1 MTALNAESMHRLAK
15 MALDAGEVASPEEAL
30 ELFSR
35 YRLRLHLGDGWADTL
50 AGQAC
55 FLTALNT
62 AARAFLGGVEVHGD
76 LSPMLR
82 VPLYEG
88 RVAQSVVTELGGDV
102 TTNVASSLPTLVLGA
117 VPSCPLP
124 GFCIR
129 MSWDYWRAAVTP
141 VDGDAGLVCVNDNPL
156 AGVAAAAL
164 GVNEAFLHIRGDLPD
179 AGYRTVGLSLWQP
192 LAVNDWH
199 AETHRGPV
207 LQYLPKSLWLVGLGH
222 LGQAYAWALGML
234 PYPVGGRPH
243 LVLQDFDKAAKSNL
257 STCMLLSVGDLGKR
271 KVRQIAQ
278 RLEDVGFTTDLV
290 ERRFGPNHQLM
301 IDEPTTALFG
311 VDNVAARRDL
321 DSASFAFVVEAGLGS
336 GYRDFRNIRTHTF
349 PGPRKPSEVWTADAA
364 VQSAAELN
372 DAYKKLAN
380 ERNDLCGMTQLA
392 SRAVATPFVGA
403 LAATLVL
410 SEVIRPFHGGLVFP
424 TLDLQMK
431 NLRYRAGSEPF
442 EYCGLPTP
450 YVRVASQ
457 MGITKNSLEP
467 NKGVSAYE
475 PA

>member
-30 ELFSR
+30 VLFSR

-62 AARAFLGGVEVHGD
+62 AARAFLGGVEVYGD
-76 LSPMLR
+76 LSSVLG

-88 RVAQSVVTELGGDV
+88 REAQGVVTELGGDV
-102 TTNVASSLPTLVLGA
+102 TKSAASGLPTLVLGA
-117 VPSCPLP
+117 VPSAPLP
-124 GFCIR
+124 GFCVR
-129 MSWDYWRAAVTP
+129 MSWDHWRASVTP
-141 VDGDAGLVCVNDNPL
+141 VDGDAGLICLDDNPL

-179 AGYRTVGLSLWQP
+179 AGYRTVDLSLWQP
-192 LAVNDWH
+192 LAVSDWH
-199 AETHRGPV
+199 AETHRGPE

-222 LGQAYAWALGML
+222 LGQAYAWTLGML
-234 PYPVGGRPH
+234 PYPIEGRPH

-257 STCMLLSVGDLGKR
+257 STCMLLSAGDLGKR
-271 KVRQIAQ
+271 KVRHIAQ
-278 RLEDVGFTTDLV
+278 RLEDVGFTTNLV
-290 ERRFGPNHQLM
+290 ERRFGPSHQLM
-301 IDEPTTALFG
+301 ADEPATALFG

-321 DSASFAFVVEAGLGS
+321 DSAGFAFVVEAGLGS
-336 GYRDFRNIRTHTF
+336 GYRDFRNIRTHSF
-349 PGPRKPSEVWTADAA
+349 PGPRKPSEVWPADAA

-410 SEVIRPFHGGLVFP
+410 SEVIRPLHGGLVFP

-431 NLRYRAGSEPF
+431 NLRYRTGSDPF
-442 EYCGLPTP
+442 AYRGLPTP
-450 YVRVASQ
+450 YVQVASQ
-457 MGITKNSLEP
+457 RGVTRTSLEP

-475 PA
+475 SA

>member
-1 MTALNAESMHRLAK
+1 MISLDAESMHRLAK

-62 AARAFLGGVEVHGD
+62 AARAFLGGVEVSGD
-76 LSPMLR
+76 LSPVLG

-88 RVAQSVVTELGGDV
+88 RVAQGIVTELGGDV
-102 TTNVASSLPTLVLGA
+102 TKSAASNLPTLVLGA
-117 VPSCPLP
+117 VPSTLLP
-124 GFCIR
+124 GFCVR
-129 MSWDYWRAAVTP
+129 MSWDYWRASITP
-141 VDGDAGLVCVNDNPL
+141 VDGDAGLICVSDNPL

-192 LAVNDWH
+192 LAVSDWH
-199 AETHRGPV
+199 AETHRGPA

-222 LGQAYAWALGML
+222 LGQAYAWTLGML
-234 PYPVGGRPH
+234 PYPVEGRPH
-243 LVLQDFDKAAKSNL
+243 LVLQDFDKAANSNL
-257 STCMLLSVGDLGKR
+257 STCMLLSAGDLGKR
-271 KVRQIAQ
+271 KVRHIAQ
-278 RLEDVGFTTDLV
+278 RLEAVGFTTDLV
-290 ERRFGPNHQLM
+290 ERRFGPNHRLM
-301 IDEPTTALFG
+301 TDEPTTALFG
-311 VDNVAARRDL
+311 VDNVTARRDL
-321 DSASFAFVVEAGLGS
+321 DSAGFTFVVEAGLGS

-349 PGPRKPSEVWTADAA
+349 PGPRRPCEAWTADAA
-364 VQSAAELN
+364 AQSIVELN
-372 DAYKKLAN
+372 DAYKRLAD

-410 SEVIRPFHGGLVFP
+410 SEVIRALHGGLVFP

-431 NLRYRAGSEPF
+431 NLRYRTGSESF
-442 EYCGLPTP
+442 AYRGLPTP
-450 YVRVASQ
+450 YVRVASRTS
-457 MGITKNSLEP
+457 GTTTSLKP
-467 NKGVSAYE
+467 NRGASAYE

>member
-1 MTALNAESMHRLAK
+1 MTAFDAESMHRLAK

-55 FLTALNT
+55 CLTTLNT
-62 AARAFLGGVEVHGD
+62 AVRAFLGGVEVYGD
-76 LSPMLR
+76 LSPVLG

-88 RVAQSVVTELGGDV
+88 REAHGVVTELGGIV
-102 TTNVASSLPTLVLGA
+102 VSKNAASGLPTLVLGA
-117 VPSCPLP
+117 APSTPLP
-124 GFCIR
+124 DFCVI
-129 MSWDYWRAAVTP
+129 MSWNYWSATVTP
-141 VDGDAGLVCVNDNPL
+141 VDSDERLICVSDNPL

-164 GVNEAFLHIRGDLPD
+164 GVNEAFLHIRGDLPE

-192 LAVNDWH
+192 LAVNDWNS
-199 AETHRGPV
+199 ESHRGPA

-222 LGQAYAWALGML
+222 LGQAYAWTLGMM
-234 PYPVGGRPH
+234 PYPIEGRPH

-257 STCMLLSVGDLGKR
+257 STCMLLSAGDLGKR
-271 KVRQIAQ
+271 KVRHIAQ
-278 RLEDVGFTTDLV
+278 RLEAVGFTTDLV
-290 ERRFGPNHQLM
+290 ERRFGPNNQLM
-301 IDEPTTALFG
+301 TDEPTTALFG
-311 VDNVAARRDL
+311 VDNVATRRDL
-321 DSASFAFVVEAGLGS
+321 DSAGFDFVVEAGLGS
-336 GYRDFRNIRTHTF
+336 GFRDFRNIRTHTF

-364 VQSAAELN
+364 VQTAVELN
-372 DAYKKLAN
+372 YAYKRIAQ

-410 SEVIRPFHGGLVFP
+410 SEVMRPLHGGVIFP

-431 NLRYRAGSEPF
+431 NLRYSTGSNPIA
-442 EYCGLPTP
+442 YCGLTTP
-450 YVRVASQ
+450 YVQAVPQKQFAS
-457 MGITKNSLEP
+457 KSCLP
-467 NKGVSAYE
+467 NKGVTV
-475 PA
+475 

>member
-1 MTALNAESMHRLAK
+1 MTTLNSESMHRLAK

-62 AARAFLGGVEVHGD
+62 AARAFLGGVEVYGD

-88 RVAQSVVTELGGDV
+88 RVAQGVVSELGGDV
-102 TTNVASSLPTLVLGA
+102 TTTAASSLPTLVLGA
-117 VPSCPLP
+117 VPSGPLP

-129 MSWDYWRAAVTP
+129 MSWDSWCASVTP
-141 VDGDAGLVCVNDNPL
+141 VDGDAGLICVNDNPL

-164 GVNEAFLHIRGDLPD
+164 GVNEAFLHIRGDMPD
-179 AGYRTVGLSLWQP
+179 AGYRNVGLSLWQP
-192 LAVNDWH
+192 LAVNDWQ

-222 LGQAYAWALGML
+222 LGQAYAWTLGML
-234 PYPVGGRPH
+234 PYPVEARPH
-243 LVLQDFDKAAKSNL
+243 MVLQDFDKAAKSNL
-257 STCMLLSVGDLGKR
+257 STCMLLSTGDLGKR
-271 KVRQIAQ
+271 KVRHIAQ

-301 IDEPTTALFG
+301 TDEPTTALFG

-321 DSASFAFVVEAGLGS
+321 DSAGFAFVVEAGLGS

-349 PGPRKPSEVWTADAA
+349 PGPRRPCEVWTANTAA
-364 VQSAAELN
+364 QSTVELN
-372 DAYKKLAN
+372 DAYKRLADK
-380 ERNDLCGMTQLA
+380 RNDLCGMTQLA

-403 LAATLVL
+403 LAATMVL
-410 SEVIRPFHGGLVFP
+410 SEVIRPLHGGLVFP

-431 NLRYRAGSEPF
+431 NLRYRTGSEPF
-442 EYCGLPTP
+442 AYRSLPTP
-450 YVRVASQ
+450 YVRVASRT
-457 MGITKNSLEP
+457 GVAKNSSEP
-467 NKGVSAYE
+467 NKGVSVYE